1 MYNTNTQA
9 YKMQLKQ
16 ELQNKKTNI
25 NDHSI
30 NMKKLT
36 DVFAFIG
43 APLINEDLVAMIL
56 MQLNWW
62 RPKH

>member
-1 MYNTNTQA
+1 
-9 YKMQLKQ
+9 MQLKQ

-43 APLINEDLVAMIL
+43 APIINEDLVAMIL